1 MARLWTLFT
10 LGRRG
15 TTRIIVLPGEVLE
28 SPRGLPVCATYKHVV
43 AVGEIATLPLCIGL
57 SGIALLCSA
66 ANAMVL
72 TIRIRAEDD
81 PLAASDS

>member
-1 MARLWTLFT
+1 M
-10 LGRRG
+10 
-15 TTRIIVLPGEVLE
+15 
-28 SPRGLPVCATYKHVV
+28 
-43 AVGEIATLPLCIGL
+43 GEIATLPLCIGL
-57 SGIALLCSA
+57 SGLALLFSV